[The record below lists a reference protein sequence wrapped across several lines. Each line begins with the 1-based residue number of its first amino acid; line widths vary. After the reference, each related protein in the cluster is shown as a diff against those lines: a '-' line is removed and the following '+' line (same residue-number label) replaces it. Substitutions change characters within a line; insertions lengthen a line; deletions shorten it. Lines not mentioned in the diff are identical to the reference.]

1 MSPAPAGRRPAP
13 DRARCPRGRGAAPTM
28 VGMTTPDAQ
37 SPRTGGPDG
46 AAVSLLPLDGG
57 DIHVCQDGPRDA
69 PALLLVHGSGAS
81 SLSWQAMVP
90 PLAATHRVVRVD
102 LLGHGRSAQPADGAY
117 GIPEQ
122 ADRAARVLELLDA
135 GPAVVVGHSSGGYTA
150 VALAERRP
158 DLVRGLVLVNTGPR
172 RDALTAQDAG
182 AVSAEVQWPP
192 TDEQIRAFSGGSF
205 PEGSDAPRILAEE
218 LGLMSFRSFLTTMR
232 ASYGYLAE
240 RAVPER
246 LAALGTPVQ
255 VVYGEQDGRWVPAAY
270 GDYRAVPGVRI
281 DPLPGVGHT
290 SILEAPERVAALVL
304 SFAAGLGDR

>member
-1 MSPAPAGRRPAP
+1 
-13 DRARCPRGRGAAPTM
+13 
-28 VGMTTPDAQ
+28 MTIPDAP
-37 SPRTGGPDG
+37 SPRTEDPVT
-46 AAVSLLPLDGG
+46 AAQALLPLDGG

-90 PLAATHRVVRVD
+90 PLAATHRVVRID
-102 LLGHGRSAQPADGAY
+102 LLGHGRSAQPADGGY

-122 ADRAARVLELLDA
+122 ADRAARVLELLEA
-135 GPAVVVGHSSGGYTA
+135 APAVVVGHSSGGYTA
-150 VALAERRP
+150 VALAERHP
-158 DLVRGLVLVNTGPR
+158 QLVRGLALVNTGPR
-172 RDALTAQDAG
+172 IDALTAQDAG
-182 AVSAEVQWPP
+182 AVSAEVRWPP

-218 LGLMSFRSFLTTMR
+218 LRQMSFRSFLTTMR

-240 RAVPER
+240 QPVPER
-246 LAALGTPVQ
+246 LAALGTPAQ
-255 VVYGEQDGRWVPAAY
+255 AVYGELDGRWVPAAY
-270 GDYRAVPGVRI
+270 GDYRAVPGIRV

-304 SFAAGLGDR
+304 AFAAGLGDR

>member
-1 MSPAPAGRRPAP
+1 
-13 DRARCPRGRGAAPTM
+13 M

-37 SPRTGGPDG
+37 SPRTDGPVT

-69 PALLLVHGSGAS
+69 PALLLIHGSGAS

-90 PLAATHRVVRVD
+90 PLAASHRVVRID

-122 ADRAARVLELLDA
+122 ADRAARVLELLDT

-150 VALAERRP
+150 VALAERHP
-158 DLVRGLVLVNTGPR
+158 GLVRGLVLVNTGPR

-246 LAALGTPVQ
+246 LADLGTPVQ
-255 VVYGEQDGRWVPAAY
+255 VVYGEQDGRWVPASY
-270 GDYRAVPGVRI
+270 GDYRAVPGVRV

-290 SILEAPERVAALVL
+290 SILEAPERVAALVA
-304 SFAAGLGDR
+304 SFVAGLGDR